1 MSFERG
7 ACQQDYDRGIYRR
20 RIEFN
25 DVRPMFLRLWE
36 VTYGVEH
43 FLHEAALDDFYRRRG
58 MMKRRKCR

>member
-25 DVRPMFLRLWE
+25 DVRPMFLRLWK
-36 VTYGVEH
+36 VTCLLKYANWQILGSSV
-43 FLHEAALDDFYRRRG
+43 
-58 MMKRRKCR
+58 